1 MVVSF
6 ILKIFSF
13 ASSPINE
20 MISRIMIHETGM
32 NSLKLNQVSK
42 SIQCDVIYL
51 PMHFADRRRESKI
64 QAWD

>member
-1 MVVSF
+1 
-6 ILKIFSF
+6 
-13 ASSPINE
+13 

-42 SIQCDVIYL
+42 SIQCDAIYL

>member
-1 MVVSF
+1 MEVSF

-13 ASSPINE
+13 ASCLINQTL
-20 MISRIMIHETGM
+20 SRVMIHETAM

-42 SIQCDVIYL
+42 SIHCDAIYL

-64 QAWD
+64 QGWD